1 MKINNRSL
9 LILFSFLLLSL
20 LPNIDYYFLGMY
32 NEKRGFQVAT
42 LVLSLIFIPKIKL
55 DKRHCLFLVLVTL
68 LALLSVTLSE
78 NKLQAILN
86 FLHII
91 LLVNLINLGLTL
103 QKNINKIFLL
113 FFFSNLFVVCYSL
126 LNYSFFIIEQAQP
139 HPDAILYGFYNIR
152 FFNQFQILCIPF
164 VVYFIQHKELSR
176 AAFILL
182 ILNIFL
188 FLLSGAR
195 GAILASL
202 VMLIFGSYYQLIN
215 KKQLLKILECGFI
228 SLILFSIYFL
238 HHQDPE
244 VINYVVRTSSSLRV
258 EIWGDL
264 LSKLTLSNIFIGNGP
279 GIYFSEEYEYSH
291 PHNSVLQI
299 LYNWGGIIAILISI
313 LLLKLFQLSIRYTK
327 SNNIPEFNICLLSFQ
342 GLLTYSLVSG
352 VIVMPIP
359 QTFIFVLVGVLLSY
373 LPLNLKFNNN
383 SYRNITIYS
392 SLSVVYMFF
401 VVISYNCLDSKPYG
415 PNFWSNGQV
424 SFSQC
429 NITLF
434 KDL

>member
-55 DKRHCLFLVLVTL
+55 DKRHYLFLVLITL
-68 LALLSVTLSE
+68 LALLSITLSE

-86 FLHII
+86 FLHIT
-91 LLVNLINLGLTL
+91 LLVNLINLGFTL
-103 QKNINKIFLL
+103 QKNIKKIIFLL
-113 FFFSNLFVVCYSL
+113 FFSNLFVVCYSL
-126 LNYSFFIIEQAQP
+126 LNYSFFALEQTQP
-139 HPDAILYGFYNIR
+139 YPDAILYGFYNIR
-152 FFNQFQILCIPF
+152 FFNQFQIVCIPF
-164 VVYFIQHKELSR
+164 IMYFIQHKELSR
-176 AAFILL
+176 VASILL
-182 ILNIFL
+182 TLNIFL
-188 FLLSGAR
+188 LLLSGAR
-195 GAILASL
+195 GTILASL
-202 VMLIFGSYYQLIN
+202 IMFAFGSYYQLIS
-215 KKQLLKILECGFI
+215 KKQLIIILKCSFI
-228 SLILFSIYFL
+228 SLILFIIYVL

-244 VINYVVRTSSSLRV
+244 VINYVVRTSSSLRK

-264 LSKLTLSNIFIGNGP
+264 ISKLTLSNIFIGNGP
-279 GIYFSEEYEYSH
+279 GVYFSEEHGNSH

-299 LYNWGGIIAILISI
+299 LFNWGGIITIWVIT
-313 LLLKLFQLSIRYTK
+313 LFFKFFKLSIKYTK
-327 SNNIPEFNICLLSFQ
+327 SNNLPEFNVCFLSLQ
-342 GLLTYSLVSG
+342 GLLTYSVVSG

-359 QTFIFVLVGVLLSY
+359 QTFIFVLVGVLISY
-373 LPLNLKFNNN
+373 LPLNLKLNNN
-383 SYRNITIYS
+383 YYDKVTIYALL
-392 SLSVVYMFF
+392 SLVYILF
-401 VVISYNCLDSKPYG
+401 VIMSYNCLDSKPYG
-415 PNFWSNGQV
+415 PSFWSNGQI